1 MIRLLYFS
9 QSTDPISNEYLQNIL
24 ESSRRN
30 NPVLGI
36 TGILVHGGG
45 LFMQVLEGPEQAV
58 LRLYVKILD
67 DNRHSNSEIIYIT
80 PTDKRIFENWSMGSI
95 DCSDSLRLEQIKA
108 LQSQRKEVVPTKV
121 FTDAMHGFLRMLNTD
136 QLHKS

>member
-9 QSTDPISNEYLQNIL
+9 QATYLISNEHVQQIL
-24 ESSRRN
+24 EASRRN
-30 NPVLGI
+30 NPAVGV

-95 DCSDSLRLEQIKA
+95 NCSDPLRFEQIKI
-108 LQSQRKEVVPTKV
+108 LQSQRKEVVSTKV
-121 FTDAMHGFLRMLNTD
+121 FTDAMHAFLKMLNAD